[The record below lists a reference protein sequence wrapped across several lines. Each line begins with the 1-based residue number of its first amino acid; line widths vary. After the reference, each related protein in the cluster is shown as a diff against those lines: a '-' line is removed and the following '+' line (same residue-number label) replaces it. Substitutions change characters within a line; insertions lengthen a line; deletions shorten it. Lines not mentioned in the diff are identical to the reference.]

1 LTDSGTGHENGD
13 GTLISDSGKTFI
25 GLSSFEMLAMFR
37 RGLFYAYLTI
47 YLRHYLGLSIT
58 ATTLFATLPMAVNIL
73 SQNFIWGRI
82 SDHFQLRRT
91 LIISGEVLAALG
103 TVGVWYLHR
112 LADAPVRAGMVIIG
126 GLTMV
131 ELFWSMSNISWSA
144 LISDLYRQ
152 EDRGAVQGRLTS
164 MGGVGRMAGIW
175 MGGLLYDGLGSK
187 FPGWGFYEGY
197 LFFVAAG
204 VMVISVAPLLFLPE
218 GGAIEIKPITLSA
231 NRVTDDTPISADRT
245 YLIFLAGMTLIN
257 FGRNSIA
264 IVFPQYLSSAQG
276 LALDSLTV
284 GYILNTQSLAV
295 IGLGWLVGWL
305 CRRVGRERAL
315 LAGTL
320 CAVVALVML
329 GLNTALPV
337 IYLASF
343 LRGIG
348 DVVIMAA
355 AYETASVFIP
365 AAMRA
370 RRFAWFNA
378 TFFLSW
384 GLPGTVIIGPL
395 IDLLIASGWPEP
407 GAYRLAFV
415 VAAGMTFTGLVA
427 QGMLLLGRRPKK

>member
-1 LTDSGTGHENGD
+1 
-13 GTLISDSGKTFI
+13 
-25 GLSSFEMLAMFR
+25 
-37 RGLFYAYLTI
+37 
-47 YLRHYLGLSIT
+47 
-58 ATTLFATLPMAVNIL
+58 
-73 SQNFIWGRI
+73 
-82 SDHFQLRRT
+82 
-91 LIISGEVLAALG
+91 
-103 TVGVWYLHR
+103 
-112 LADAPVRAGMVIIG
+112 
-126 GLTMV
+126 
-131 ELFWSMSNISWSA
+131 
-144 LISDLYRQ
+144 
-152 EDRGAVQGRLTS
+152 
-164 MGGVGRMAGIW
+164 
-175 MGGLLYDGLGSK
+175 
-187 FPGWGFYEGY
+187 
-197 LFFVAAG
+197 
-204 VMVISVAPLLFLPE
+204 
-218 GGAIEIKPITLSA
+218 
-231 NRVTDDTPISADRT
+231 
-245 YLIFLAGMTLIN
+245 
-257 FGRNSIA
+257 
-264 IVFPQYLSSAQG
+264 
-276 LALDSLTV
+276 
-284 GYILNTQSLAV
+284 
-295 IGLGWLVGWL
+295 VGWL
-305 CRRVGRERAL
+305 CRRAGRERAL